1 MKRKVEEDRLGL
13 LSASPRDDQGLRKVR
28 QRVPRGLVVDFFGR
42 AWQVQRFL

>member
-13 LSASPRDDQGLRKVR
+13 LSASPRDGLVLRKVR
-28 QRVPRGLVVDFFGR
+28 QRVPRVLVVVFSGR